1 MICLSFL
8 RFTLDTSVQPRFH
21 VGYKDGKMLK
31 AEDEKDDDA
40 AEDEENAGG
49 DDDAGDEE
57 DENEEDG
64 GEEEDEGDEG
74 GLVVFNVP
82 STARSFKPGA
92 EQATRS
98 N

>member
-1 MICLSFL
+1 MICLSCF

-57 DENEEDG
+57 DENAEDG
-64 GEEEDEGDEG
+64 GEEEEEDEGW
-74 GLVVFNVP
+74 LVVFYVP